1 MSGENVEA
9 FRRALEA
16 FNRRD
21 FDAGLKEIDP
31 EVEWHAAIQTLGE
44 ATVYRGHEG
53 LRDLYRGFSGA
64 FAEIHY
70 EFSEI
75 RDLGDRVL
83 AVGRMRAR
91 GTGSGVETESPWAFL
106 VQFKNGKAI
115 SVRAFLDPKE
125 ALDAAGLEE

>member
-1 MSGENVEA
+1 MSQQNVEA
-9 FRRALEA
+9 FKRGVSAA
-16 FNRRD
+16 NRGD
-21 FDAGLKEIDP
+21 IEAGLEEIDP

-53 LRDLYRGFSGA
+53 LRKLYRSFSGV
-64 FAEIHY
+64 FAEVHY

-91 GTGSGVETESPWAFL
+91 GLESGVETESPWAFL

-115 SVRAFLDPKE
+115 WVRAFLDPSE
-125 ALDAAGLEE
+125 ALEAAGLRE